1 MASWKWRA
9 PASRMALLFRPSP
22 LRKGPLPLRA
32 AASTTWQRQEVQS
45 VLHQVAE
52 TGSLEEEL
60 LWRLIPDGA
69 VRKKGLLQA
78 QPETEKVPEDL
89 LEEAGAEAEEAAE
102 AAEAAEAEPAPSTAL
117 STAEEAPAV
126 HSAETLLLA
135 TAELCRGFN
144 LRDLP
149 ALAKLGD
156 RLTALQVPGSELLR
170 AGVAFSD
177 LGVLHPPIFQSMAK
191 ALLGTWP
198 DPFSASDAAQLARVF
213 AVQRF
218 RQEEIFA
225 RIAVCLRGGVESLS
239 PEEALSLLHSHAF
252 LRFWPSEHSEM
263 SEELW
268 GALELQALSADS
280 PRPELLLQLCQILFL
295 AQRDKPD
302 LPKVLSL
309 LERAS
314 AQLLQRSPWRPS
326 LRRRV
331 LLLRSALR
339 YLHREAYTQLPK
351 AVQLMFRKAHRMEP
365 EAPSKHVVLFVRK
378 LSEALTKLKIG
389 HVAQA
394 VRGPFTFDIVER
406 DRKIIYECNHFDR
419 FYMASTEKIAA
430 RCLQERIAKAM
441 GYRVIQV
448 PHWHWNKIKH
458 RRQRIEYIRMS
469 RYYALKD
476 LRELAPR
483 DAPVR
488 DLAENEL
495 DYLGEYF
502 FKKDRQAPT
511 GRVWNAV
518 KNQKGQKVSEGRGYF
533 FALSMGKLASPHWMV
548 LVVVPAVEKFM
559 LRNVSSIN
567 TFELS
572 AGSLRIFQ
580 RAVQCIAKLGRDA
593 AVIFRPEELVIHG
606 ADDGHSAASQFA
618 FRRSFFRCTPSSEA
632 SGIRKERRVVVQARG
647 LAVALRGS
655 QQRTAEGLLIG
666 LVENRLV
673 LEFMPRHGGKVRHKV
688 PLLDTSPFL
697 PGEPPAGPH
706 AAALAPSLLAR
717 VLDH

>member
-1 MASWKWRA
+1 MACAAALFNSYSFVAPRQASIPAAAITAAVA
-9 PASRMALLFRPSP
+9 PAAAQAAVDMPEIDMGSSLNLSATVEALMLGIVMGTVPITVFGLFVSVHRCAAIFPRVKLSRPWPWASSAGADSARVSAFDAQ
-22 LRKGPLPLRA
+22 A
-32 AASTTWQRQEVQS
+32 AASATWQRQEALSPALCLQAMQTDRGSNPDLVQ
-45 VLHQVAE
+45 
-52 TGSLEEEL
+52 EEL

-69 VRKKGLLQA
+69 VRKRGLLQA
-78 QPETEKVPEDL
+78 EAEPETEQVPEDS
-89 LEEAGAEAEEAAE
+89 LEAE
-102 AAEAAEAEPAPSTAL
+102 AAEGPAL
-117 STAEEAPAV
+117 STAETLEEAQAEAEAPAV
-126 HSAETLLLA
+126 HAAETLLLA
-135 TAELCRGFN
+135 TVGLAELCRGFN

-191 ALLGTWP
+191 ALLSEWP

-225 RIAVCLRGGVESLS
+225 RIAVCLRGGEASMS

-263 SEELW
+263 SEEKMAGALHPTVAHILSWLEELW
-268 GALELQALSADS
+268 GALELQALSSDS
-280 PRPELLLQLCQILFL
+280 PRPELLLKLCQILFL
-295 AQRDKPD
+295 ARRDEAN

-309 LERAS
+309 LEKAS

-419 FYMASTEKIAA
+419 FYMSSTEKIAA
-430 RCLQERIAKAM
+430 MCLQERIAKAM

-502 FKKDRQAPT
+502 FKKDR
-511 GRVWNAV
+511 
-518 KNQKGQKVSEGRGYF
+518 
-533 FALSMGKLASPHWMV
+533 
-548 LVVVPAVEKFM
+548 
-559 LRNVSSIN
+559 
-567 TFELS
+567 
-572 AGSLRIFQ
+572 
-580 RAVQCIAKLGRDA
+580 
-593 AVIFRPEELVIHG
+593 
-606 ADDGHSAASQFA
+606 
-618 FRRSFFRCTPSSEA
+618 PSSPWSWFQPRYDA
-632 SGIRKERRVVVQARG
+632 SKRI
-647 LAVALRGS
+647 
-655 QQRTAEGLLIG
+655 
-666 LVENRLV
+666 
-673 LEFMPRHGGKVRHKV
+673 
-688 PLLDTSPFL
+688 
-697 PGEPPAGPH
+697 PATTGT
-706 AAALAPSLLAR
+706 L
-717 VLDH
+717 

>member
-1 MASWKWRA
+1 
-9 PASRMALLFRPSP
+9 
-22 LRKGPLPLRA
+22 
-32 AASTTWQRQEVQS
+32 
-45 VLHQVAE
+45 
-52 TGSLEEEL
+52 
-60 LWRLIPDGA
+60 
-69 VRKKGLLQA
+69 
-78 QPETEKVPEDL
+78 
-89 LEEAGAEAEEAAE
+89 
-102 AAEAAEAEPAPSTAL
+102 
-117 STAEEAPAV
+117 APAV

-191 ALLGTWP
+191 ALLGAWP

-225 RIAVCLRGGVESLS
+225 RIAVCLRGGVETLS

-280 PRPELLLQLCQILFL
+280 PRPELFLQLCQILFL

-314 AQLLQRSPWRPS
+314 AQLHQRSPWRPS

-502 FKKDRQAPT
+502 FKKDRPSSPWSWFQP
-511 GRVWNAV
+511 R
-518 KNQKGQKVSEGRGYF
+518 YD
-533 FALSMGKLASPHWMV
+533 ASKRLP
-548 LVVVPAVEKFM
+548 
-559 LRNVSSIN
+559 
-567 TFELS
+567 
-572 AGSLRIFQ
+572 
-580 RAVQCIAKLGRDA
+580 
-593 AVIFRPEELVIHG
+593 
-606 ADDGHSAASQFA
+606 AASG
-618 FRRSFFRCTPSSEA
+618 T
-632 SGIRKERRVVVQARG
+632 
-647 LAVALRGS
+647 L
-655 QQRTAEGLLIG
+655 
-666 LVENRLV
+666 
-673 LEFMPRHGGKVRHKV
+673 
-688 PLLDTSPFL
+688 
-697 PGEPPAGPH
+697 
-706 AAALAPSLLAR
+706 
-717 VLDH
+717 

>member
-1 MASWKWRA
+1 
-9 PASRMALLFRPSP
+9 
-22 LRKGPLPLRA
+22 LR

-45 VLHQVAE
+45 VLNQVAE

-60 LWRLIPDGA
+60 FSRLMPD

-78 QPETEKVPEDL
+78 KAEEPEAT
-89 LEEAGAEAEEAAE
+89 EAEPEAAE
-102 AAEAAEAEPAPSTAL
+102 ATEVPAEDALSEEAEAGTAPI
-117 STAEEAPAV
+117 STAESEVPAV
-126 HSAETLLLA
+126 PAAETLLLA

-156 RLTALQVPGSELLR
+156 RLTALQVSGSDLLR

-177 LGVLHPPIFQSMAK
+177 LGVLHPPIFQSIAK
-191 ALLGTWP
+191 ALLSAWP

-225 RIAVCLRGGVESLS
+225 RIAVCLRGGVETLS
-239 PEEALSLLHSHAF
+239 PQEALSLLHSHAC
-252 LRFWPSEHSEM
+252 LRLCPSEHSEM

-268 GALELQALSADS
+268 GALELQALSSDS
-280 PRPELLLQLCQILFL
+280 PRPELLLELSEILFL
-295 AQRDKPD
+295 ARRDED
-302 LPKVLSL
+302 EANLTKVLGL

-351 AVQLMFRKAHRMEP
+351 AAQLMFRKAHRMEP

-419 FYMASTEKIAA
+419 FYMASTEKIAS
-430 RCLQERIAKAM
+430 RCLQERVAKAM

-502 FKKDRQAPT
+502 FKKDR
-511 GRVWNAV
+511 
-518 KNQKGQKVSEGRGYF
+518 
-533 FALSMGKLASPHWMV
+533 
-548 LVVVPAVEKFM
+548 
-559 LRNVSSIN
+559 
-567 TFELS
+567 
-572 AGSLRIFQ
+572 
-580 RAVQCIAKLGRDA
+580 
-593 AVIFRPEELVIHG
+593 
-606 ADDGHSAASQFA
+606 
-618 FRRSFFRCTPSSEA
+618 PSSPWSWFQPRYDA
-632 SGIRKERRVVVQARG
+632 SKRIPA
-647 LAVALRGS
+647 
-655 QQRTAEGLLIG
+655 T
-666 LVENRLV
+666 
-673 LEFMPRHGGKVRHKV
+673 
-688 PLLDTSPFL
+688 
-697 PGEPPAGPH
+697 PGT
-706 AAALAPSLLAR
+706 L
-717 VLDH
+717 